1 MTKIVIVNKLKKHNI
16 INTKKNINIDEL
28 YKKCNFK
35 KNNNFALLYE
45 WKINK
50 ELYQLWGKNKGTKN
64 LINNFDLTL
73 IKELKINKNIIIY
86 GTFVIVKLNS
96 KIKNEYVD
104 IDICKVIDF
113 DNSIDNSID
122 NISIS
127 SVENNNN
134 TTSIDDSNEINT
146 NESDHSNDN
155 NDLCDNDIS
164 SSELKEEEYHYLSDN
179 N

>member
-16 INTKKNINIDEL
+16 INTKKNINVDEL

-45 WKINK
+45 WEINK

-64 LINNFDLTL
+64 LINKFDLTL
-73 IKELKINKNIIIY
+73 IKELKVNKTIIIY

-104 IDICKVIDF
+104 IDICKVFDF
-113 DNSIDNSID
+113 DNSIENR
-122 NISIS
+122 SIS
-127 SVENNNN
+127 SLENNNN
-134 TTSIDDSNEINT
+134 TTSNDESNEINT
-146 NESDHSNDN
+146 YESYHSNDN
-155 NDLCDNDIS
+155 NDLCDNNIS
-164 SSELKEEEYHYLSDN
+164 SSELKEEEYYYLSDN